1 MYVFMAN
8 IAPVICNRTLAP
20 PLARKS
26 EDFRICSYTPICSIL
41 LSWDLHCFGLMYI
54 VGLQVDLGICC
65 CYISYG
71 SVFNDYNFTYAIII
85 SVLYSTLLAQA
96 QNEDEKNEIEKKMES
111 DPELKQILDALQA
124 TDKED
129 IVTEERA
136 RRQQDRRS
144 RVAADIAAMDTD
156 DNQVGCYYE

>member
-1 MYVFMAN
+1 MLVTVFF
-8 IAPVICNRTLAP
+8 
-20 PLARKS
+20 S
-26 EDFRICSYTPICSIL
+26 
-41 LSWDLHCFGLMYI
+41 
-54 VGLQVDLGICC
+54 LQL
-65 CYISYG
+65 
-71 SVFNDYNFTYAIII
+71 
-85 SVLYSTLLAQA
+85 SVLYATLLAQA

-111 DPELKQILDALQA
+111 EPELKKILHALQA

-156 DNQVGCYYE
+156 DNQVFNEMHA

>member
-1 MYVFMAN
+1 M
-8 IAPVICNRTLAP
+8 
-20 PLARKS
+20 
-26 EDFRICSYTPICSIL
+26 
-41 LSWDLHCFGLMYI
+41 
-54 VGLQVDLGICC
+54 
-65 CYISYG
+65 
-71 SVFNDYNFTYAIII
+71 
-85 SVLYSTLLAQA
+85 LAQA

-111 DPELKQILDALQA
+111 EPELTKILHALQA

-156 DNQVGCYYE
+156 DNQVHLHTFKVDGYPFRGSKSATFVFTVIFSGGLLTPFELFSQTFEVVS

>member
-1 MYVFMAN
+1 M
-8 IAPVICNRTLAP
+8 
-20 PLARKS
+20 
-26 EDFRICSYTPICSIL
+26 
-41 LSWDLHCFGLMYI
+41 
-54 VGLQVDLGICC
+54 
-65 CYISYG
+65 
-71 SVFNDYNFTYAIII
+71 I

-111 DPELKQILDALQA
+111 EPELKKILHALQA

-156 DNQVGCYYE
+156 DNQVDFLNKRFIS